1 MAVIGLVEDEAV
13 LRRCLARTL
22 ERRGHSVKAVETA
35 EEGYAFVSED
45 RPDLLITD
53 LRLPGMSG
61 QDLLEKVKQEYP
73 DTPVIMITAH
83 GTSEDAA
90 VARAHGVASYLRKP
104 LDLAELGKEVERC
117 LPVTSQRSRATDG

>member
-22 ERRGHSVKAVETA
+22 ERQGHSVRAVETA
-35 EEGYAFVSED
+35 EEGYAVVAAD

-73 DTPVIMITAH
+73 DMAVIMITAH
-83 GTSEDAA
+83 GTNEDAA
-90 VARAHGVASYLRKP
+90 AAAAHGVDSYLRKP
-104 LDLAELGKEVERC
+104 LDLGELGQMVERC
-117 LPVTSQRSRATDG
+117 LPIPVES